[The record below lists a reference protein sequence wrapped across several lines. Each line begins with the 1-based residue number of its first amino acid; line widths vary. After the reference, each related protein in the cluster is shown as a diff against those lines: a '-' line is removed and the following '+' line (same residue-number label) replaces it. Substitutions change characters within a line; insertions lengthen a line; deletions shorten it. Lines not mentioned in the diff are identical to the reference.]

1 MADPKDDG
9 RHGTYTTRA
18 TPIEKTAGA
27 GDEKEKD
34 NATAIETNRP
44 PAGGYTALRTDED
57 PREDG
62 RFPDT
67 DDVAGAG
74 VELRHSRSP
83 VLKEPG
89 NILREHEARE
99 SAEGGAEVHE
109 YRVYKRRWFGL
120 VQLTLLN
127 IIVSWDVSYML
138 YYSRAPFERG
148 AAGRPIRPVA
158 PRYRCDTSQTLD
170 YSTY

>member
-9 RHGTYTTRA
+9 RLGTYTTRA
-18 TPIEKTAGA
+18 IPLETKTAGA
-27 GDEKEKD
+27 EDEKAKD
-34 NATAIETNRP
+34 NTTAIETNMA
-44 PAGGYTALRTDED
+44 PAGGYTALRTEED

-62 RFPDT
+62 RFPDKE
-67 DDVAGAG
+67 DVVGAD

-83 VLKEPG
+83 VLRDPG
-89 NILREHEARE
+89 DTLPGHGARE

-109 YRVYKRRWFGL
+109 YKVYKRRWFGL

-138 YYSRAPFERG
+138 GPSRMLYEG

-158 PRYRCDTSQTLD
+158 WRCDGSQALNNSM
-170 YSTY
+170 Y